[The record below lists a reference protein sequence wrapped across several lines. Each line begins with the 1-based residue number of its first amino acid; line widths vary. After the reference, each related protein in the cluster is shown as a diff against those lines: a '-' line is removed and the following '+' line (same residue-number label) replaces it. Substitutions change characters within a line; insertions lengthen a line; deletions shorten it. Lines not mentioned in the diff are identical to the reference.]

1 MKISFLILTHNRPK
15 LFKRCIESI
24 LKQEFDFDIEILV
37 NNDSNDISED
47 YMSSDIV
54 SIKYL
59 YKQDQNLSNLYK
71 YLFDLAIGEYIY
83 FLEDDDYLSPNFA
96 KHISNNFKYNS
107 DMYYMNYKRAN
118 ATVSELLN
126 NSDFKQEKMNL
137 NFQLSQILF
146 KKFLITDQTFPKDNK
161 LDNDWLMYQE
171 IEKQTDSITLI
182 SNLMFIQTTD
192 GNDNISFPHLNKD
205 IRWNL

>member
-1 MKISFLILTHNRPK
+1 MKIVISPAKSLNYESK
-15 LFKRCIESI
+15 LPVANYSESV
-24 LKQEFDFDIEILV
+24 F
-37 NNDSNDISED
+37 
-47 YMSSDIV
+47 
-54 SIKYL
+54 
-59 YKQDQNLSNLYK
+59 
-71 YLFDLAIGEYIY
+71 
-83 FLEDDDYLSPNFA
+83 
-96 KHISNNFKYNS
+96 
-107 DMYYMNYKRAN
+107 
-118 ATVSELLN
+118 LN

-137 NFQLSQILF
+137 NFQLSQIVF